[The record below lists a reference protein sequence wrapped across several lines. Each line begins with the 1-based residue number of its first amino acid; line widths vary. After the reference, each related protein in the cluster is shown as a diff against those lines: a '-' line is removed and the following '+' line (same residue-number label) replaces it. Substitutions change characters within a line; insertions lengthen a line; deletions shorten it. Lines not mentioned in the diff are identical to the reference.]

1 MKTRLT
7 VFVAIGLGVAL
18 GIPSR
23 SSGQDAQ
30 DRAQQ
35 PQVGGQGQSQKP
47 AQGQGQNQSGQPS
60 QGQGQRQ
67 GQSQDA
73 YQQGQ
78 WDLFFTEDLFQP
90 GGLKVGQL
98 QHAGT
103 WNLVETNSRN
113 SSGMS
118 LVSADEALRAQLKLD
133 KDEGLLVTAVA
144 AGSPAAQVGIQPND
158 VLLRLSASGPP
169 NGARLDARLGKP
181 EDLEIGLENGRGRYI
196 DVHQLSLLRGGKK
209 VTLSIQ
215 TRVHVSLGPIRPEPA
230 WYWIG
235 VSVAPIEPALRAQL
249 QLPARIGLLALDVV
263 KDSPGATA
271 GVRPHDILL
280 RLAGE
285 GLTDQDT
292 LIRIVQAH
300 ADKPIPLELIR
311 EGQKATFD
319 ITPGRRKR
327 VNIRAN
333 SDESTTK
340 AINLYSGL
348 VPVLPGS
355 QNIYWPNVGWVTDLQ
370 VANPNASASPGAPAK
385 PSQNIDSATARRL
398 DELSAQIKDLR
409 EAIDALTR
417 AAQGKK

>member
-18 GIPSR
+18 GMPSR

-30 DRAQQ
+30 DRSQQ
-35 PQVGGQGQSQKP
+35 PQAGGQGQGQKP
-47 AQGQGQNQSGQPS
+47 ARGQGQDQSGQPS

-67 GQSQDA
+67 GQGQDP

-78 WDLFFTEDLFQP
+78 WDLFFTGDPSHP
-90 GGLKVGQL
+90 GGLKVGKL

-103 WNLVETNSRN
+103 WNLVGSSSRN
-113 SSGMS
+113 NSGMS
-118 LVSADEALRAQLKLD
+118 LVSADEALRAQLKLG
-133 KDEGLLVTAVA
+133 KDEGLLVTAVE

-158 VLLRLSASGPP
+158 VLLRLNASPP
-169 NGARLDARLGKP
+169 NGARLDVRLGKP
-181 EDLEIGLENGRGRYI
+181 EDLEIGLENGRTRYI
-196 DVHQLSLLRGGKK
+196 DVHQLCLLRGGKK
-209 VTLSIQ
+209 VTLPIQ
-215 TRVHVSLGPIRPEPA
+215 TRVHVSLGPIRPEPLS
-230 WYWIG
+230 YWIG
-235 VSVAPIEPALRAQL
+235 VSVAPIDPALRAQL
-249 QLPARIGLLALDVV
+249 QPPAKIGLLALDVV

-340 AINLYSGL
+340 AINLYSEL

-355 QNIYWPNVGWVTDLQ
+355 QNIFWPNVGWVTDLTM
-370 VANPNASASPGAPAK
+370 ANPNASTSPGAPAK
-385 PSQNIDSATARRL
+385 PSQDIDSATTRRL

-409 EAIDALTR
+409 AAIDALTR
-417 AAQGKK
+417 ATQAKK